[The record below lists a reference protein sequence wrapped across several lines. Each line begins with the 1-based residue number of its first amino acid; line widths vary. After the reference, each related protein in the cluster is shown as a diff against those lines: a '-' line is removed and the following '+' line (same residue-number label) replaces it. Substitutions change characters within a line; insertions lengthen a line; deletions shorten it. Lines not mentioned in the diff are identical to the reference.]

1 MKKNDWALIISVF
14 LYSILF
20 YKQTAGINF
29 LLFNTA
35 LLVLL
40 IHINTRLLKSKIWV
54 SLALSSLVSSYFI
67 YVYGSSLAIVTNLF
81 SLFILSA
88 LSMNVRT
95 SFLTALFLSICSVGS
110 SFVRMFIDWIK
121 RKSVPITENYN
132 RPIYVKVFLFII
144 PLLIAIVFFLFY
156 QNANPLFYDF
166 TKDINLNFISIGW
179 TFFTYSGLLLLYGFF
194 HNGILPFIVEKDQNI
209 LLELSPE
216 IASRNNFFSELM
228 RTDTENISGIVL
240 FAMLNLLLL
249 LVNTLDLNY
258 LWFDGNLPKG
268 INHKAFVH
276 DGIGTLITSIILAI
290 VILLFYFRGEL
301 NYYKQNKWLIILA
314 YAWIAQNA
322 FMIFST
328 AYRNNMY
335 IQESG
340 LSYKKIGVY
349 VYLILTLIGLTT
361 TFIKVFKLKTN
372 WYLFRVNAAVYF
384 YILILSC
391 TFNWDTIITD
401 FNIKQHDVEHKKLEK
416 YLLLDLSFKN
426 LPQLLSLPDSLASK
440 DDFEARD
447 YYNSL
452 RGTEYYKFKSGLS
465 LKLYNF
471 LEEYLKMDWPSTNKE
486 RERVYKE
493 LENEK
498 GNIRELK
505 FENHTLASLKPLEI
519 FNKLTKLEIENST
532 IFNLSELKFF
542 PKLEVLKLRNSQLN
556 TLKKLPSLYNLK
568 ELDLSENKLYTIEF
582 ISKCSNI
589 EKLDL
594 TNAGEIESYTPLF
607 SLKKLKYLR
616 IGATNKVDLE
626 ILKHS
631 FPNVKIEATE
641 IITAAD
647 YSNKL

>member
-29 LLFNTA
+29 LLFNTV

-276 DGIGTLITSIILAI
+276 DGIGTLITSIIVAI

>member
-1 MKKNDWALIISVF
+1 MKKNDWALIISVL

-35 LLVLL
+35 LLGLL
-40 IHINTRLLKSKIWV
+40 LYRNKQLLKSKVWL
-54 SLALSSLVSSYFI
+54 SLAGSALISSFFI
-67 YVYGSSLAIVTNLF
+67 YVYGSSLAIISNII

-95 SFLTALFLSICSVGS
+95 SFLTGLFLSICSVGS
-110 SFVRMFIDWIK
+110 SFVRMFLDWIK
-121 RKSVPITENYN
+121 RKADQISDNYS
-132 RPIYVKVFLFII
+132 RPLYVKVFLFII

-166 TKDINLNFISIGW
+166 TKNINLDFISIGW
-179 TFFTYSGLLLLYGFF
+179 IFFTYSGLLLLYGFF
-194 HNGILPFIVEKDQNI
+194 HNGILPFIIEKDQNAS
-209 LLELSPE
+209 LELSPE
-216 IASRNNFFSELM
+216 IASRKNFLSELM

-249 LVNTLDLNY
+249 LVNILDLNY

-276 DGIGTLITSIILAI
+276 DGIGTLITSIIVAI
-290 VILLFYFRGEL
+290 MILLFYFRGEL
-301 NYYKQNKWLIILA
+301 NYYKNNKWLRALA
-314 YAWIAQNA
+314 FAWIVQNA

-349 VYLILTLIGLTT
+349 VYLILTLIGLIT

-391 TFNWDTIITD
+391 MFNWDTIITN
-401 FNIKQHDVEHKKLEK
+401 FNIKKHDVEHKKLEK

-426 LPQLLSLPDSLASK
+426 LPQLLALPDSLASK

-452 RGTEYYKFKSGLS
+452 RGTEYYNFKSGLS
-465 LKLYNF
+465 LKLYTF
-471 LEEYLKMDWPSTNKE
+471 LNEYSGMEWPSSNSEKK
-486 RERVYKE
+486 RVYEELKNKKE
-493 LENEK
+493 S
-498 GNIRELK
+498 IRELK
-505 FENHTLASLKPLEI
+505 FENCNLQSLKPI
-519 FNKLTKLEIENST
+519 AMFNQLTTLHIENST
-532 IFNLSELKFF
+532 VNNLSELSFF
-542 PKLEVLKLRNSQLN
+542 PKLEVLTLINTQLD
-556 TLKKLPSLYNLK
+556 TIKKFPSLPALK
-568 ELDLSENKLYTIEF
+568 ELDLSANKICSINF
-582 ISKCSNI
+582 ISKLSTLEKINLGNSN
-589 EKLDL
+589 K
-594 TNAGEIESYTPLF
+594 IESYNPLLP
-607 SLKKLKYLR
+607 LKKLKYLQ
-616 IGATNKVDLE
+616 IGTINKTDLDS
-626 ILKHS
+626 LKHS
-631 FPNVKIEATE
+631 LPDVE
-641 IITAAD
+641 IKAMEIT
-647 YSNKL
+647 NTGE

>member
-29 LLFNTA
+29 LLFNTV

-276 DGIGTLITSIILAI
+276 DGIGTLITSIIVAI

-607 SLKKLKYLR
+607 SLKKLKY
-616 IGATNKVDLE
+616 
-626 ILKHS
+626 
-631 FPNVKIEATE
+631 
-641 IITAAD
+641 
-647 YSNKL
+647 

>member
-1 MKKNDWALIISVF
+1 MKKNDWALIISVL

-35 LLVLL
+35 LLGLL
-40 IHINTRLLKSKIWV
+40 LYRNKLLLKSKVWL
-54 SLALSSLVSSYFI
+54 SLAGSALISSFFI
-67 YVYGSSLAIVTNLF
+67 YVYGSSLAIISNII

-95 SFLTALFLSICSVGS
+95 SFLTGLFLSICSVGS
-110 SFVRMFIDWIK
+110 SFVRMFLDWIK
-121 RKSVPITENYN
+121 RKADQISDNYSK
-132 RPIYVKVFLFII
+132 PLYVKVFLFII

-166 TKDINLNFISIGW
+166 TKNINLDFISIGW
-179 TFFTYSGLLLLYGFF
+179 IFFTYSGLLLLYGFF
-194 HNGILPFIVEKDQNI
+194 HNGILPFIIEKDQNAS
-209 LLELSPE
+209 LELSPE
-216 IASRNNFFSELM
+216 IASRKNFLSELM

-249 LVNTLDLNY
+249 LVNILDLNY
-258 LWFDGNLPKG
+258 LWFDGTLPKG

-276 DGIGTLITSIILAI
+276 DGIGTLITSIIVAI
-290 VILLFYFRGEL
+290 MILLFYFRGEL
-301 NYYKQNKWLIILA
+301 NYYKNNKWLRALA
-314 YAWIAQNA
+314 FAWIVQNA

-349 VYLILTLIGLTT
+349 VYLILTLIGLIT

-391 TFNWDTIITD
+391 MFNWDTIITN
-401 FNIKQHDVEHKKLEK
+401 FNIKKHDVEHKKLEK

-426 LPQLLSLPDSLASK
+426 LPQLLALPDSLASK

-452 RGTEYYKFKSGLS
+452 RGTEYYNFKSGLS
-465 LKLYNF
+465 LKLYTF
-471 LEEYLKMDWPSTNKE
+471 LNEYSGMEWPSSNSEKK
-486 RERVYKE
+486 RVYEELKNKKE
-493 LENEK
+493 S
-498 GNIRELK
+498 IRELK
-505 FENHTLASLKPLEI
+505 FENCNLQSLKPLAM
-519 FNKLTKLEIENST
+519 FNQLTTLHIENST
-532 IFNLSELKFF
+532 VNNLSELSFF
-542 PKLEVLKLRNSQLN
+542 PKLEVLTLINTQLD
-556 TLKKLPSLYNLK
+556 TIKKFPSLPALK
-568 ELDLSENKLYTIEF
+568 ELDLSANKICSINF
-582 ISKCSNI
+582 ISKLSTLEKINLGNSN
-589 EKLDL
+589 K
-594 TNAGEIESYTPLF
+594 IESYNPLLP
-607 SLKKLKYLR
+607 LKKLKYLQ
-616 IGATNKVDLE
+616 IGTINKTDLDS
-626 ILKHS
+626 LKHS
-631 FPNVKIEATE
+631 LPDVE
-641 IITAAD
+641 IKAMEIT
-647 YSNKL
+647 NTGE

>member
-1 MKKNDWALIISVF
+1 MKKNDWALIISVL

-35 LLVLL
+35 LLGLL
-40 IHINTRLLKSKIWV
+40 LYRNKQLLKSKVWL
-54 SLALSSLVSSYFI
+54 SLAGSALISSFFI
-67 YVYGSSLAIVTNLF
+67 YVYGSSLAIISNII

-95 SFLTALFLSICSVGS
+95 SFLTGLFLSICSVGS
-110 SFVRMFIDWIK
+110 SFVRMFLDWIK
-121 RKSVPITENYN
+121 RKADQISDNYS
-132 RPIYVKVFLFII
+132 RPLYVKVFLFII

-166 TKDINLNFISIGW
+166 TKNINLDFISIGW
-179 TFFTYSGLLLLYGFF
+179 IFFTYSGLLLLYGFF
-194 HNGILPFIVEKDQNI
+194 HNGILPFIIEKDQNAS
-209 LLELSPE
+209 LELSPE
-216 IASRNNFFSELM
+216 IASRKNFLSELM

-249 LVNTLDLNY
+249 LVNILDLNY

-276 DGIGTLITSIILAI
+276 DGIGTLITSIIVAI
-290 VILLFYFRGEL
+290 MILLFYFRGEL
-301 NYYKQNKWLIILA
+301 NYYKNNKWLRALA
-314 YAWIAQNA
+314 FAWIVQNA

-349 VYLILTLIGLTT
+349 VYLILTLIGLIT

-391 TFNWDTIITD
+391 MFNWDTIITN
-401 FNIKQHDVEHKKLEK
+401 FNIKKHDVEHKKLEK

-426 LPQLLSLPDSLASK
+426 LPQLLALPDSLASK

-452 RGTEYYKFKSGLS
+452 RGTEYYNFKSGLS
-465 LKLYNF
+465 LKLYAF
-471 LEEYLKMDWPSTNKE
+471 LNEYSGMEWPSSNSEKK
-486 RERVYKE
+486 RVYEELKNKKE
-493 LENEK
+493 S
-498 GNIRELK
+498 IRELK
-505 FENHTLASLKPLEI
+505 FENCNLQSLKPLAM
-519 FNKLTKLEIENST
+519 FNQLTTLHIENST
-532 IFNLSELKFF
+532 VNNLSELSFF
-542 PKLEVLKLRNSQLN
+542 PKLEVLTLINTQLD
-556 TLKKLPSLYNLK
+556 TIKKFPSLPALK
-568 ELDLSENKLYTIEF
+568 ELDLSANKICSINF
-582 ISKCSNI
+582 ISKLSTLEKINLGNSN
-589 EKLDL
+589 K
-594 TNAGEIESYTPLF
+594 IESYNPLLP
-607 SLKKLKYLR
+607 LKKLKYLQ
-616 IGATNKVDLE
+616 IGTINKTDLDSLKNSLPDVEIKAMEITNTGE
-626 ILKHS
+626 
-631 FPNVKIEATE
+631 
-641 IITAAD
+641 
-647 YSNKL
+647 

>member
-1 MKKNDWALIISVF
+1 MKKNDWALIISVL

-20 YKQTAGINF
+20 YKQTAGINL

-35 LLVLL
+35 LLGLL
-40 IHINTRLLKSKIWV
+40 LYRNKQLLKSKVWL
-54 SLALSSLVSSYFI
+54 SLAGSALISSFFI
-67 YVYGSSLAIVTNLF
+67 YVYGSSLAIISNII

-95 SFLTALFLSICSVGS
+95 SFLTGLFLSICSVGS
-110 SFVRMFIDWIK
+110 SFVRIFLDWIK
-121 RKSVPITENYN
+121 RKAIQVTENGN
-132 RPIYVKVFLFII
+132 RPLYVKVFLFII

-166 TKDINLNFISIGW
+166 TKNINLDFISIGW
-179 TFFTYSGLLLLYGFF
+179 IFFTYSGLLLLYGFF
-194 HNGILPFIVEKDQNI
+194 HNGILPFIIEKDQNAS
-209 LLELSPE
+209 LELSPE
-216 IASRNNFFSELM
+216 IASRKNFLSELM

-249 LVNTLDLNY
+249 LVNILDLNY

-276 DGIGTLITSIILAI
+276 DGIGTLITSIIVAI
-290 VILLFYFRGEL
+290 MILLFYFRGEL
-301 NYYKQNKWLIILA
+301 NYYKNNKWLRALA
-314 YAWIAQNA
+314 FAWIVQNA

-349 VYLILTLIGLTT
+349 VYLILTLIGLIT

-391 TFNWDTIITD
+391 MFNWDTIITN
-401 FNIKQHDVEHKKLEK
+401 FNIKKHDVEHKKLEK

-426 LPQLLSLPDSLASK
+426 LPQLLALPDSLASK

-452 RGTEYYKFKSGLS
+452 RGTEYYNFKSGLS
-465 LKLYNF
+465 LKLYTF
-471 LEEYLKMDWPSTNKE
+471 LNEYSGMEWPSSNSEKK
-486 RERVYKE
+486 RVYEELKNKKE
-493 LENEK
+493 S
-498 GNIRELK
+498 IRELK
-505 FENHTLASLKPLEI
+505 FENCNLQSLKPLAM
-519 FNKLTKLEIENST
+519 FNQLTTLHIENST
-532 IFNLSELKFF
+532 VNNLSELSFF
-542 PKLEVLKLRNSQLN
+542 PKLEVLTLINTQLD
-556 TLKKLPSLYNLK
+556 TIKKFPSLPALK
-568 ELDLSENKLYTIEF
+568 ELDLSANKICSINF
-582 ISKCSNI
+582 ISKLSTLEKINLGNSN
-589 EKLDL
+589 K
-594 TNAGEIESYTPLF
+594 IESYNPLLP
-607 SLKKLKYLR
+607 LKKLKYLQ
-616 IGATNKVDLE
+616 IGTINKTDLDS
-626 ILKHS
+626 LKHS
-631 FPNVKIEATE
+631 LPDVE
-641 IITAAD
+641 IKAMEIT
-647 YSNKL
+647 NTGE

>member
-1 MKKNDWALIISVF
+1 MKKNDWALIISVL

-35 LLVLL
+35 LLGLL
-40 IHINTRLLKSKIWV
+40 LYRNKQLLKSKVWL
-54 SLALSSLVSSYFI
+54 SLAGSAIISSFFI
-67 YVYGSSLAIVTNLF
+67 YVYGSSLAIIANIF

-88 LSMNVRT
+88 LSVNVRT
-95 SFLTALFLSICSVGS
+95 SFLTGLFLSACSIGS
-110 SFVRMFIDWIK
+110 SFVRMFLDWIK
-121 RKSVPITENYN
+121 RKADQISDNYS
-132 RPIYVKVFLFII
+132 RPLYVKVFLFII

-166 TKDINLNFISIGW
+166 TKNINLDFISIGW
-179 TFFTYSGLLLLYGFF
+179 IFFTYSGLLLLYGFF
-194 HNGILPFIVEKDQNI
+194 HNGILPFIIEKDQNAS
-209 LLELSPE
+209 LELSPE
-216 IASRNNFFSELM
+216 IASRKNFLSELM

-249 LVNTLDLNY
+249 LVNILDLNY

-276 DGIGTLITSIILAI
+276 DGIGTLITSIIVAI
-290 VILLFYFRGEL
+290 MILLFYFRGEL
-301 NYYKQNKWLIILA
+301 NYYKNNKWLRALA
-314 YAWIAQNA
+314 FAWIVQNA

-349 VYLILTLIGLTT
+349 VYLILTLIGLIT

-391 TFNWDTIITD
+391 MFNWDTIITN
-401 FNIKQHDVEHKKLEK
+401 FNIKKHDVEHKKLEK

-426 LPQLLSLPDSLASK
+426 LPQLLALPDSLASK

-452 RGTEYYKFKSGLS
+452 RGTEYYNFKSGLS
-465 LKLYNF
+465 LKLYTF
-471 LEEYLKMDWPSTNKE
+471 LNEYSGMEWPSSNSEKK
-486 RERVYKE
+486 RVYEELKNKKE
-493 LENEK
+493 S
-498 GNIRELK
+498 IRELK
-505 FENHTLASLKPLEI
+505 FENCNLQSLKPLAM
-519 FNKLTKLEIENST
+519 FNQLTTLHIENST
-532 IFNLSELKFF
+532 VNNLSELSFF
-542 PKLEVLKLRNSQLN
+542 PKLEVLTLINTQLD
-556 TLKKLPSLYNLK
+556 TIKKFPSLPALK
-568 ELDLSENKLYTIEF
+568 ELDLSANKICSINF
-582 ISKCSNI
+582 ISKLSTLEKINLGNSN
-589 EKLDL
+589 K
-594 TNAGEIESYTPLF
+594 IESYNPLLP
-607 SLKKLKYLR
+607 LKKLKYLQ
-616 IGATNKVDLE
+616 IGTINKTDLDS
-626 ILKHS
+626 LKHS
-631 FPNVKIEATE
+631 LPDVE
-641 IITAAD
+641 IKAMEIT
-647 YSNKL
+647 NTGE

>member
-1 MKKNDWALIISVF
+1 MKKNDWALIISVL

-35 LLVLL
+35 LLGLL
-40 IHINTRLLKSKIWV
+40 LYRNKQLLKSKVWL
-54 SLALSSLVSSYFI
+54 SLAGSALISSFFI
-67 YVYGSSLAIVTNLF
+67 YVYGSSLAIISNII

-95 SFLTALFLSICSVGS
+95 SFLTGLFLSICSVGS
-110 SFVRMFIDWIK
+110 SFVRMFLDWIK
-121 RKSVPITENYN
+121 RKADQISDNYS
-132 RPIYVKVFLFII
+132 RPLYVKVFLFII

-166 TKDINLNFISIGW
+166 TKNINLDFISIGW
-179 TFFTYSGLLLLYGFF
+179 IFFTYSGLLLLYGFF
-194 HNGILPFIVEKDQNI
+194 HNGILPFIIEKDQNAS
-209 LLELSPE
+209 LELSPE
-216 IASRNNFFSELM
+216 IASRKNFLSELM

-249 LVNTLDLNY
+249 LVNILDLNY
-258 LWFDGNLPKG
+258 LWFDGTLPKG

-276 DGIGTLITSIILAI
+276 DGIGTLITSIIVAI
-290 VILLFYFRGEL
+290 MILLFYFRGEL
-301 NYYKQNKWLIILA
+301 NYYKNNKWLRALA
-314 YAWIAQNA
+314 FAWIVQNA

-349 VYLILTLIGLTT
+349 VYLILTLIGLIT

-391 TFNWDTIITD
+391 MFNWDTIITN
-401 FNIKQHDVEHKKLEK
+401 FNIKKHDVEHKKLEK

-426 LPQLLSLPDSLASK
+426 LPQLLALPDSLASK

-452 RGTEYYKFKSGLS
+452 RGTEYYNFKSGLS
-465 LKLYNF
+465 LKLYTF
-471 LEEYLKMDWPSTNKE
+471 LNEYSGMEWPSSNSEKK
-486 RERVYKE
+486 RVYEELKNKKE
-493 LENEK
+493 S
-498 GNIRELK
+498 IRELK
-505 FENHTLASLKPLEI
+505 FENCNLQSLKPLAM
-519 FNKLTKLEIENST
+519 FNQLTTLHIENST
-532 IFNLSELKFF
+532 VNNLSELSFF
-542 PKLEVLKLRNSQLN
+542 PKLEVLTLINTQLD
-556 TLKKLPSLYNLK
+556 TIKKFPSLPALK
-568 ELDLSENKLYTIEF
+568 ELDLSANKICSINF
-582 ISKCSNI
+582 ISKLSTLEKINLGNSN
-589 EKLDL
+589 K
-594 TNAGEIESYTPLF
+594 IESYNPLLP
-607 SLKKLKYLR
+607 LKKLKYLQ
-616 IGATNKVDLE
+616 IGTINKTDLDS
-626 ILKHS
+626 LKHS
-631 FPNVKIEATE
+631 LPDVE
-641 IITAAD
+641 IKAMEIT
-647 YSNKL
+647 NTGE